1 MPPFGKLFL
10 PGPTDVHPEVLAAMQ
25 RAMISHRGPAMEEL
39 FSGLQPGLR
48 ALFRTREPV
57 LIAAC
62 SATGFM
68 EAAIRSGVERRVLVV
83 VGGAFG
89 DRFAHIAEAC
99 GKEVI
104 RAVVPEGRT
113 LEAEHLAR
121 FLDGPEVDAV
131 ALVHSETST
140 GAQAPLEE
148 LASVVRSQRDVMLLV
163 DAVSSLGGSPV
174 ETDLWGLDFVF
185 TGSQKALALP
195 PGMALGVASPRM
207 IERARTLPDR
217 GRYLDLAAYHEAAL
231 KHRPL
236 TTPAL
241 SLLYALECQLSRIAA
256 SGGVEARWR
265 RHYEML
271 LGVERWVAAHPAIGF
286 LATEGRRSWTV
297 SCLTLPDATNSAT
310 IMANLAAA
318 GWTVASGYGAMKDR
332 AIRIGHMGDL
342 GVDQLQGLLG
352 RLGDCG
358 IEGLRD

>member
-1 MPPFGKLFL
+1 MTPFGKLFL

-25 RAMISHRGPAMEEL
+25 RGMISHRGPAMEEL

-57 LIAAC
+57 LVAAC

-89 DRFAHIAEAC
+89 DRFARIAEAC

-140 GAQAPLEE
+140 GALAPLEE
-148 LASVVRSQRDVMLLV
+148 LAAVVRSQGDALLLV

-174 ETDLWGLDFVF
+174 ESELWGLDFTF

-195 PGMALGVASPRM
+195 PGLALGVASPRL
-207 IERARTLPDR
+207 IEKARALSDR
-217 GRYLDLAAYHEAAL
+217 GRYLDLVSWHEAAL
-231 KHRPL
+231 KHQPL

-241 SLLYALECQLSRIAA
+241 SLLYALECQLSRIAT
-256 SGGVEARWR
+256 SGGVEARWS

-271 LGVERWVAAHPAIGF
+271 LTVERWVGSHAAVGF

-297 SCLTLPDATNSAT
+297 SCLTLPSSIDSAT
-310 IMANLAAA
+310 VIAKLAER
-318 GWTVASGYGAMKDR
+318 GWTIAPGHGGLKGR
-332 AIRIGHMGDL
+332 TIRVGHMGDL
-342 GVDQLQGLLG
+342 GVGDLEGLLLE
-352 RLGDCG
+352 LGQMPG
-358 IEGLRD
+358 MTE